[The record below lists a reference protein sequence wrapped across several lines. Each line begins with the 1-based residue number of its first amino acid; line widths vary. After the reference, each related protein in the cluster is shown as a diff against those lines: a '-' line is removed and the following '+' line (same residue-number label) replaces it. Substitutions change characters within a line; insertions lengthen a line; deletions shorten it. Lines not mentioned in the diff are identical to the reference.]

1 MLPDTGGSNLQDIL
15 LGMGGLGAIL
25 WAVYEKWMRHK
36 LQDANTDSGVAV
48 ANANEA
54 LFTMLTQRMTVLEE
68 EVKQVKKDLER
79 EREYTRTLV
88 AMMVAAGQTPPPYP
102 ALTH

>member
-1 MLPDTGGSNLQDIL
+1 MIGAEPW
-15 LGMGGLGAIL
+15 MGGGDVVLGVAGVGGIL
-25 WAVYEKWMRHK
+25 WAIYEKFMRHK
-36 LQDANTDSGVAV
+36 LQEANLDSGVAV

-68 EVKQVKKDLER
+68 EVKQVKRDLER

-88 AMMVAAGQTPPPYP
+88 ALMVAAGQTPPPYP
-102 ALTH
+102 TLTH

>member
-1 MLPDTGGSNLQDIL
+1 MLPDTGGSNLQDVL

-36 LQDANTDSGVAV
+36 LQEANTDSGVAV

-54 LFTMLTQRMTVLEE
+54 LFNMLTQRMTALEE
-68 EVKQVKKDLER
+68 EVKQVKKELDR

-88 AMMVAAGQTPPPYP
+88 ATMVAAGIVPPAYP
-102 ALTH
+102 PTV

>member
-1 MLPDTGGSNLQDIL
+1 
-15 LGMGGLGAIL
+15 MGGGDVVLGVAGVGGIL
-25 WAVYEKWMRHK
+25 WAIYEKFMRHK
-36 LQDANTDSGVAV
+36 LQEANLDSGVAV

-68 EVKQVKKDLER
+68 EVKQVKRDLDR

-88 AMMVAAGQTPPPYP
+88 ATMVAAGIVPPAYP
-102 ALTH
+102 PTV

>member
-1 MLPDTGGSNLQDIL
+1 MVPDTGGSNLQDIL

-54 LFTMLTQRMTVLEE
+54 LFNMLTQRMTALEE
-68 EVKQVKKDLER
+68 EVRQVKKELDR

-88 AMMVAAGQTPPPYP
+88 ATMVAAGLAPPAYP
-102 ALTH
+102 V

>member
-1 MLPDTGGSNLQDIL
+1 MIGAEPW
-15 LGMGGLGAIL
+15 MGGGDVVLGVAGVGGIL
-25 WAVYEKWMRHK
+25 WAIYEKFMRHK
-36 LQDANTDSGVAV
+36 LQEANTDSGVAV

-54 LFTMLTQRMTVLEE
+54 LFNMLTQRMTVLEE
-68 EVKQVKKDLER
+68 EVRQVKKELDR

-88 AMMVAAGQTPPPYP
+88 ATMVAAGQTPPPYP

>member
-1 MLPDTGGSNLQDIL
+1 MVPDTGGSNLQDVL

-54 LFTMLTQRMTVLEE
+54 LFNMLTQRMTALEE
-68 EVKQVKKDLER
+68 EVKQVKKELDR

-88 AMMVAAGQTPPPYP
+88 ATMVAAGLAPPAYP
-102 ALTH
+102 V

>member
-1 MLPDTGGSNLQDIL
+1 MVPDTGGSSLQDIL
-15 LGMGGLGAIL
+15 LGMGGVGAII

-36 LQDANTDSGVAV
+36 LQEANLDSGVAV

-54 LFTMLTQRMTVLEE
+54 LFTMLTQRLTAVEE
-68 EVKQVKKDLER
+68 EVKQLKTALER

-88 AMMVAAGQTPPPYP
+88 ALMVAAGQTPPPYP
-102 ALTH
+102 TLTH

>member
-1 MLPDTGGSNLQDIL
+1 MEEASVANGVGNFL
-15 LGMGGLGAIL
+15 LGAGGVGGIL

-36 LQDANTDSGVAV
+36 LQEANTDSGVAV

-54 LFTMLTQRMTVLEE
+54 LFTMLTQRLTAVEE
-68 EVKQVKKDLER
+68 EVKQVKRDLDR

-88 AMMVAAGQTPPPYP
+88 STMMQAGIQPPAYP
-102 ALTH
+102 V

>member
-1 MLPDTGGSNLQDIL
+1 MLPDTGGSNLQDVL

-68 EVKQVKKDLER
+68 EVRQVKKELDR

-88 AMMVAAGQTPPPYP
+88 ATMVAAGIVPPAYP
-102 ALTH
+102 PTV

>member
-1 MLPDTGGSNLQDIL
+1 MDVDTGANVSDIL
-15 LGMGGLGAIL
+15 LGGAGLGGII
-25 WAVYEKWMRHK
+25 WALYEKWMRHK
-36 LQDANTDSGVAV
+36 LQDANIDSGVAV

-68 EVKQVKKDLER
+68 EVKQVKKELDR

-88 AMMVAAGQTPPPYP
+88 ATMVAAGLAPPAYP
-102 ALTH
+102 V

>member
-1 MLPDTGGSNLQDIL
+1 MVPDTGGSNLQDIL

-25 WAVYEKWMRHK
+25 WAIYEKFMRHK
-36 LQDANTDSGVAV
+36 LQEANTDSGVAV

-54 LFTMLTQRMTVLEE
+54 LFTMLTQRMTALEE
-68 EVKQVKKDLER
+68 EVKQVKKELDR

-88 AMMVAAGQTPPPYP
+88 ATMVAAGLAPPAYP
-102 ALTH
+102 V

>member
-1 MLPDTGGSNLQDIL
+1 
-15 LGMGGLGAIL
+15 MGGLGAIL

-54 LFTMLTQRMTVLEE
+54 LFTMLTQRMTALEE
-68 EVKQVKKDLER
+68 EVKQVKKELDR

-88 AMMVAAGQTPPPYP
+88 ATMVAAGLAPPAYP
-102 ALTH
+102 V

>member
-1 MLPDTGGSNLQDIL
+1 MVPETGGSYLLDIL
-15 LGMGGLGAIL
+15 LGMGGVGAIL

-54 LFTMLTQRMTVLEE
+54 LFNMLTQRMTALEE
-68 EVKQVKKDLER
+68 EVKQVKKELDR

-88 AMMVAAGQTPPPYP
+88 ATMVAAGLAPPAYP
-102 ALTH
+102 V

>member
-1 MLPDTGGSNLQDIL
+1 MLPDTGGSNLQDVL

-36 LQDANTDSGVAV
+36 LQEANTDSGVAV

-54 LFTMLTQRMTVLEE
+54 LFNMLTQRMTVLEE
-68 EVKQVKKDLER
+68 EVRQVKKELDR
-79 EREYTRTLV
+79 EREYTHTLV
-88 AMMVAAGQTPPPYP
+88 ATMVAAGIVPPAYP
-102 ALTH
+102 PNV

>member
-1 MLPDTGGSNLQDIL
+1 MLPETGGSNLQDVL

-54 LFTMLTQRMTVLEE
+54 LFNMLTQRMTALEE
-68 EVKQVKKDLER
+68 EVKQVKKELDR

-88 AMMVAAGQTPPPYP
+88 ATMVAAGLAPPAYP
-102 ALTH
+102 V

>member
-1 MLPDTGGSNLQDIL
+1 MLPDTGGSNLQDVL

-36 LQDANTDSGVAV
+36 LQEANTDSGVAV

-54 LFTMLTQRMTVLEE
+54 LFNMLTQRMTALEE
-68 EVKQVKKDLER
+68 EVKQVKKELDR

-88 AMMVAAGQTPPPYP
+88 ATMVAAGLAPPAYP
-102 ALTH
+102 V

>member
-1 MLPDTGGSNLQDIL
+1 MVSETGGSNLQDVL

-68 EVKQVKKDLER
+68 EVKQVKRDLER

-88 AMMVAAGQTPPPYP
+88 TAMVAAGLAPPAYP
-102 ALTH
+102 TLP

>member
-1 MLPDTGGSNLQDIL
+1 MVPDTGGSNLQDVL

-25 WAVYEKWMRHK
+25 WAVYEKWMRNK

-54 LFTMLTQRMTVLEE
+54 LFNMLTQRMTALEE
-68 EVKQVKKDLER
+68 EVKQVKKELDR

-88 AMMVAAGQTPPPYP
+88 ATMVAAGLAPPAYP
-102 ALTH
+102 V

>member
-1 MLPDTGGSNLQDIL
+1 MVPDTGGSNLQDIL
-15 LGMGGLGAIL
+15 LGMGGVGAIL

-54 LFTMLTQRMTVLEE
+54 LFNMLTQRMTALEE
-68 EVKQVKKDLER
+68 EVKQVKKELDR

-88 AMMVAAGQTPPPYP
+88 ATMVAAGLAPPAYP
-102 ALTH
+102 V

>member
-1 MLPDTGGSNLQDIL
+1 MVPDTGGSTLQDIL
-15 LGMGGLGAIL
+15 LGMGGLGAII

-54 LFTMLTQRMTVLEE
+54 LFNMLTQRMTSLEE
-68 EVKQVKKDLER
+68 EVRQVKKDLER

-88 AMMVAAGQTPPPYP
+88 SAMMASGLAPPPYP
-102 ALTH
+102 PLV

>member
-1 MLPDTGGSNLQDIL
+1 MVPDTGGSNLQDIL

-36 LQDANTDSGVAV
+36 LQEANLDSGVAV

-54 LFTMLTQRMTVLEE
+54 LFTMLTQRMTALEE
-68 EVKQVKKDLER
+68 EVKQVKKELDR

-88 AMMVAAGQTPPPYP
+88 ATMVAAGLAPPAYP
-102 ALTH
+102 V

>member
-1 MLPDTGGSNLQDIL
+1 MVPDTGGSNLQDIL

-25 WAVYEKWMRHK
+25 WAIYEKFMRHK
-36 LQDANTDSGVAV
+36 LQEANLDSGVAV

-68 EVKQVKKDLER
+68 EVKQVKRDLDR

-88 AMMVAAGQTPPPYP
+88 ATMVAAGIVPPAYP
-102 ALTH
+102 PAV

>member
-1 MLPDTGGSNLQDIL
+1 MVPDTGGSNLQDIL

-25 WAVYEKWMRHK
+25 WAVYEKFMRHK

-54 LFTMLTQRMTVLEE
+54 LFNMLTQRMTALEE
-68 EVKQVKKDLER
+68 EVKQVKKELDR

-88 AMMVAAGQTPPPYP
+88 ATMVAAGLAPPAYP
-102 ALTH
+102 V

>member
-1 MLPDTGGSNLQDIL
+1 MVSDTGGSNLQDIL

-54 LFTMLTQRMTVLEE
+54 LFNMLTQRMTALEE
-68 EVKQVKKDLER
+68 EVKLVKKELDR

-88 AMMVAAGQTPPPYP
+88 ATMVAAGIVPPAYP
-102 ALTH
+102 V

>member
-1 MLPDTGGSNLQDIL
+1 
-15 LGMGGLGAIL
+15 MGGGDVVLGVAGVGGIL
-25 WAVYEKWMRHK
+25 WAIYEKFMRHK
-36 LQDANTDSGVAV
+36 LQEANTDSGVAV

-68 EVKQVKKDLER
+68 EVRQVKKELDR

-88 AMMVAAGQTPPPYP
+88 ATMVAAGLAPPAYP
-102 ALTH
+102 TLP

>member
-1 MLPDTGGSNLQDIL
+1 MVPDTGGSNLQDIL
-15 LGMGGLGAIL
+15 LGMGGVGAII

-54 LFTMLTQRMTVLEE
+54 LFNMLTQRMTVLEE
-68 EVKQVKKDLER
+68 EVKQVKRDLDR

-88 AMMVAAGQTPPPYP
+88 ATMVAAGIVPPAYP
-102 ALTH
+102 PTV

>member
-1 MLPDTGGSNLQDIL
+1 MDVDTGANVSDIL
-15 LGMGGLGAIL
+15 LGGAGLGGII
-25 WAVYEKWMRHK
+25 WALYEKWMRHK
-36 LQDANTDSGVAV
+36 LQDANIDSGVAV

-54 LFTMLTQRMTVLEE
+54 LFTMLTQRLTTLEE